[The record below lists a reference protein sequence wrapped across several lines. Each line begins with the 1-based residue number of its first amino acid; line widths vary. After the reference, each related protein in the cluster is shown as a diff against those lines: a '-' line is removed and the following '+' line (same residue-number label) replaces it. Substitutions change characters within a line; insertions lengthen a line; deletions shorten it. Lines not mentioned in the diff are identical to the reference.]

1 MNVIVVVVNDWIF
14 FFDDDDEYF
23 SEHRCRD
30 DREVEEYSD
39 VKQLPH
45 KVDSCKHVAWNQR
58 HFGMRKTRSAVGGKL
73 RSMFWL
79 QWKPAGKATLSQD
92 GHCLFVD
99 HCGPRRRWCRRSCRR
114 LFPDR
119 GGCGY
124 CIIADAADE
133 EVVQKKKY
141 PFPPQSVNK
150 FAAEFQAEVP
160 ENESKFNFQH
170 VVWKK
175 PKNSTRT
182 VVIFE

>member
-1 MNVIVVVVNDWIF
+1 MLIV
-14 FFDDDDEYF
+14 
-23 SEHRCRD
+23 
-30 DREVEEYSD
+30 
-39 VKQLPH
+39 QLG
-45 KVDSCKHVAWNQR
+45 W
-58 HFGMRKTRSAVGGKL
+58 
-73 RSMFWL
+73 
-79 QWKPAGKATLSQD
+79 
-92 GHCLFVD
+92 CLFVD

-182 VVIFE
+182 VNNFPTNIKIQQHQGNLQWKEEKIVLSSIVVADGAKQNYTDTHAPAHAHARPPGRLFNCVHVSSVQL